1 MSTTGRILAG
11 IVVAVLLLSLAVLEI
26 VSERIGSSA
35 YRADV
40 DGGQRTERI
49 VMLQSGWTEQ
59 ENPER

>member
-26 VSERIGSSA
+26 VSERIASA
-35 YRADV
+35 AHRTDV

-49 VMLQSGWTEQ
+49 VMLQSGWTEE
-59 ENPER
+59 ENPEQ